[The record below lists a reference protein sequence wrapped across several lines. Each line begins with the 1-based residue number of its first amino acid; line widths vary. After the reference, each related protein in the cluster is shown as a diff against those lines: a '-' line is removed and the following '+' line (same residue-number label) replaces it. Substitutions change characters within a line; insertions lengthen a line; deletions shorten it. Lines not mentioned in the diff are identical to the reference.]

1 MVIVPSLL
9 ASSVRGV
16 HTSVAGGIRHRQ
28 GVLPYG
34 SASRRYTGTMQDADT
49 RPATG
54 PRLAIRPRDGWF
66 LALAAA
72 IVGLDQLTKWTIREW
87 LERGEA
93 VSVVWPL
100 KIVHVTNSGAAF
112 GMFQG
117 AGPLLVITSVV
128 GMVAILVYLFN
139 PGFAHPVM
147 RLGLALMLGGAV
159 GNLIDRVAEGRVVDF
174 VKVPNFPAFNVA
186 DSAITIGVF
195 FLIWALMFDTTDEP
209 KRES

>member
-1 MVIVPSLL
+1 
-9 ASSVRGV
+9 
-16 HTSVAGGIRHRQ
+16 
-28 GVLPYG
+28 
-34 SASRRYTGTMQDADT
+34 MQDADT
-49 RPATG
+49 RPAAG

-72 IVGLDQLTKWTIREW
+72 IVGLDQLTKWVIRGW

-93 VSVVWPL
+93 YSLVWPL

-139 PGFAHPVM
+139 PGFAHPLM
-147 RLGLALMLGGAV
+147 RFGLAFMLGGAV
-159 GNLIDRVAEGRVVDF
+159 GNLIDRVSEGRVVDF

-195 FLIWALMFDTTDEP
+195 FLIWALMFDTTPDP
-209 KRES
+209 KPES

>member
-1 MVIVPSLL
+1 
-9 ASSVRGV
+9 
-16 HTSVAGGIRHRQ
+16 
-28 GVLPYG
+28 
-34 SASRRYTGTMQDADT
+34 MQDADT
-49 RPATG
+49 RPAAG

-66 LALAAA
+66 LALPAA
-72 IVGLDQLTKWTIREW
+72 IVGLDQLTKWIIRGW

-93 VSVVWPL
+93 YSLIWPL

-139 PGFAHPVM
+139 PGFAHPLM
-147 RLGLALMLGGAV
+147 RLGLAFMLGGAV
-159 GNLIDRVAEGRVVDF
+159 GNLIDRVSEGRVVDF

-195 FLIWALMFDTTDEP
+195 FLIWALMFDTTPNP
-209 KRES
+209 KPAS

>member
-1 MVIVPSLL
+1 
-9 ASSVRGV
+9 
-16 HTSVAGGIRHRQ
+16 
-28 GVLPYG
+28 
-34 SASRRYTGTMQDADT
+34 MQDADT
-49 RPATG
+49 RPAAG

-72 IVGLDQLTKWTIREW
+72 IIGLDQLTKWIIRGW
-87 LERGEA
+87 LDRGEA
-93 VSVVWPL
+93 HSLIWPL

-139 PGFAHPVM
+139 PGFAHPLM
-147 RLGLALMLGGAV
+147 RLGLAFMLGGAV
-159 GNLIDRVAEGRVVDF
+159 GNLIDRVSEGRVVDF

-195 FLIWALMFDTTDEP
+195 LLIWALMFDTATDP
-209 KRES
+209 KPGS

>member
-1 MVIVPSLL
+1 
-9 ASSVRGV
+9 
-16 HTSVAGGIRHRQ
+16 
-28 GVLPYG
+28 
-34 SASRRYTGTMQDADT
+34 MQDADT
-49 RPATG
+49 RPAAG

-72 IVGLDQLTKWTIREW
+72 IVGLDQLTKWIIRGW

-93 VSVVWPL
+93 YSLVWPL

-117 AGPLLVITSVV
+117 AGPLLVITSAV

-139 PGFAHPVM
+139 PGFAHPLM
-147 RLGLALMLGGAV
+147 RLGLAFMLGGAV
-159 GNLIDRVAEGRVVDF
+159 GNLIDRVSEGRVVDF

-195 FLIWALMFDTTDEP
+195 FLIWALMFDTATDP
-209 KRES
+209 KPQS

>member
-1 MVIVPSLL
+1 
-9 ASSVRGV
+9 
-16 HTSVAGGIRHRQ
+16 
-28 GVLPYG
+28 
-34 SASRRYTGTMQDADT
+34 MQDADT
-49 RPATG
+49 RPAAG

-72 IVGLDQLTKWTIREW
+72 IVGLDQLTKWVIRET

-93 VSVVWPL
+93 QAVIWPL

-139 PGFAHPVM
+139 PGFAHPLM
-147 RLGLALMLGGAV
+147 RLGLAFMLGGAV
-159 GNLIDRVAEGRVVDF
+159 GNLIDRVSEGRVVDF

-195 FLIWALMFDTTDEP
+195 FLIWALMFDTATDP
-209 KRES
+209 KPGS

>member
-1 MVIVPSLL
+1 
-9 ASSVRGV
+9 
-16 HTSVAGGIRHRQ
+16 
-28 GVLPYG
+28 
-34 SASRRYTGTMQDADT
+34 MQDADT
-49 RPATG
+49 RPAAG
-54 PRLAIRPRDGWF
+54 PRLAVRPRDGWF

-72 IVGLDQLTKWTIREW
+72 IVGLDQLTKWVIRGW

-147 RLGLALMLGGAV
+147 RLGLAFMLGGAV
-159 GNLIDRVAEGRVVDF
+159 GNLIDRVSEGRVVDF

-209 KRES
+209 KPQS

>member
-1 MVIVPSLL
+1 
-9 ASSVRGV
+9 
-16 HTSVAGGIRHRQ
+16 
-28 GVLPYG
+28 
-34 SASRRYTGTMQDADT
+34 MQDADT
-49 RPATG
+49 RPAAG

-72 IVGLDQLTKWTIREW
+72 IVGLDQLTKWVIRGW

-147 RLGLALMLGGAV
+147 RLGLAFMLGGAV
-159 GNLIDRVAEGRVVDF
+159 GNLIDRVSEGRVVDF

-209 KRES
+209 KPQS